1 MNYKIVKNIEE
12 FKSLKQDWNR
22 LYKENQKYSVFQS
35 FDFNYYSWKYSLEY
49 IDINLSIILVL
60 KDLEIT
66 SILPFYIDKY
76 KRLRFI
82 NDIHSDFCDII
93 SKVDIDFNR
102 VKKYIQSEF
111 KIKSV
116 HLINLREDSNLINDF
131 LSYNLVEGE
140 KYSVIALEKGRFP
153 DNFSTYKSKQ
163 KTEFK
168 RILKINNGKTHQ
180 ILNFPEDDFPERNI
194 DKLRKKMIGLG
205 IRNESFLPTSQVKLI
220 KQLYHEK
227 LLSIS
232 VVKSNTSV
240 NAISFILNDQ
250 CQRIIWIDMFDESKM
265 INLFNYISLFSSFSE
280 KNSININF
288 GRGTYGYKI
297 SNFLPEIKPLYSIF
311 LFSSNWQEFKF
322 RFNTNVFSI
331 LRYLYKKIKK

>member
-1 MNYKIVKNIEE
+1 
-12 FKSLKQDWNR
+12 
-22 LYKENQKYSVFQS
+22 
-35 FDFNYYSWKYSLEY
+35 
-49 IDINLSIILVL
+49 
-60 KDLEIT
+60 
-66 SILPFYIDKY
+66 
-76 KRLRFI
+76 
-82 NDIHSDFCDII
+82 
-93 SKVDIDFNR
+93 
-102 VKKYIQSEF
+102 
-111 KIKSV
+111 
-116 HLINLREDSNLINDF
+116 
-131 LSYNLVEGE
+131 
-140 KYSVIALEKGRFP
+140 
-153 DNFSTYKSKQ
+153 
-163 KTEFK
+163 
-168 RILKINNGKTHQ
+168 
-180 ILNFPEDDFPERNI
+180 
-194 DKLRKKMIGLG
+194 MIGLG